1 MFFDSNRLPNYK
13 KLINL
18 EVISKKDGSDINYE
32 ELIGI
37 WKFQSVWKKGSD
49 EIDNISSSILQVFK
63 ALLELKKPISEK
75 ANQNYEI
82 KNSINFGVFS
92 IVFYGYA
99 LLKGTRPLLIFHF
112 EKLKINLGNLTL
124 INKKLKKPEENKM
137 PFFSLIAISKER
149 NWMCAR
155 GRGGGLAIWIKS

>member
-18 EVISKKDGSDINYE
+18 EVISKKDGSGINYE

-99 LLKGTRPLLIFHF
+99 LLKGTRPLLLFHF
-112 EKLKINLGNLTL
+112 ENLKINLGNFTL

-137 PFFSLIAISKER
+137 PFFSLIAISKEH

>member
-18 EVISKKDGSDINYE
+18 EVISKKDGSGINYE

-99 LLKGTRPLLIFHF
+99 LLKGTRPLLLFHF
-112 EKLKINLGNLTL
+112 ENLKINLGNLTL

-137 PFFSLIAISKER
+137 PFFSLIAISKEH